1 MALLSIDGGAE
12 RLGWGILER
21 EGNKPVYIDS
31 GLVSFPQTGF
41 AGTFQ
46 EYRLALIAFYVDHL
60 TRPGSVFDDSFLPIT
75 KVVTEVLPP
84 VGFGNGVQAY
94 LVNVALTVVQTIATL
109 AGLPVDQISARTVQS
124 KIAVGRKGK
133 KVSKVQVRNG
143 VIQLLPELAP
153 RKKEWTKVFD
163 EPDSLAVG
171 LTYLGFQNGN

>member
-1 MALLSIDGGAE
+1 VLLCVDGGAE

-46 EYRLALIAFYVDHL
+46 EYRLGLINYYVDHL

-75 KVVTEVLPP
+75 EVVTEVLPP

-94 LVNVALTVVQTIATL
+94 LVNVALTAVQVIATL
-109 AGLPVDQISARTVQS
+109 ADLPVHQISANTVQ
-124 KIAVGRKGK
+124 KQIAVGRKGR
-133 KVSKVQVRNG
+133 KVTKVQVRNG
-143 VIQLLPELAP
+143 VIQLLPELAH
-153 RKKEWTKVFD
+153 RKKEWVKIFD

-171 LTYLGFQNGN
+171 LTYLGFSNGS

>member
-1 MALLSIDGGAE
+1 MLLCVDGGAE

-31 GLVSFPQTGF
+31 GLVSFPQSAF
-41 AGTFQ
+41 PGTFQ
-46 EYRLALIAFYVDHL
+46 EYRLGLIDYYVDHL
-60 TRPGSVFDDSFLPIT
+60 IRPGSIFDDSFLPIT
-75 KVVTEVLPP
+75 DVVTEILPP

-109 AGLPVDQISARTVQS
+109 AGLPVHQISASTVHS
-124 KIAVGRKGK
+124 KIAVGRKGR
-133 KVSKVQVRNG
+133 KVTKVQVRNG

-153 RKKEWTKVFD
+153 RKREWVKIFD

-171 LTYLGFQNGN
+171 LTYLGFKNGV